1 MIKENET
8 LNNPWAPFT
17 KEQEIIMPYL
27 IKEEEKEVSEQQEQ
41 FDFLDKI

>member
-8 LNNPWAPFT
+8 FNDPWAPFT
-17 KEQEIIMPYL
+17 KELEIIMPNQV
-27 IKEEEKEVSEQQEQ
+27 KEEEKQVSEQQEY